1 MATISVSSVSAGS
14 KAAKQNHKKKVQIL
28 MKKTHFS
35 ETEINRL
42 LEIHYSIMVSF
53 FSLDQHFHVR
63 YRLPTPTIVSH
74 KSSF

>member
-53 FSLDQHFHVR
+53 FSSDQHFNIRDGLDTHNCV
-63 YRLPTPTIVSH
+63 T
-74 KSSF
+74 